1 MFVKNGLSGEHY
13 NFKRCE
19 YLLKSAMKLNNMYK
33 VRLLNLINDIG
44 HVFPMGTAI
53 K

>member
-19 YLLKSAMKLNNMYK
+19 YLLKFNNEVKQYVQSTIVK
-33 VRLLNLINDIG
+33 S
-44 HVFPMGTAI
+44 H
-53 K
+53 